1 MTLEMDLLLD
11 EVGRYLAAVDVFRA
25 EGAVPHWLPEAPARP
40 KRRAR
45 RGAARVEAGSQTP

>member
-1 MTLEMDLLLD
+1 MTLDVNALLD
-11 EVGRYLAAVDVFRA
+11 EIGRYLAAVDVFRA

-45 RGAARVEAGSQTP
+45 RGAVRVEADSQTP